1 MLLMVD
7 VDVLVVLVVLA
18 VVLAVL
24 VVRGLASRI
33 VRLMLVRWN
42 E

>member
-1 MLLMVD
+1 
-7 VDVLVVLVVLA
+7 